1 MAILK
6 RRGTTYVV
14 NAAFLQEVKES
25 NFELWSLF
33 REIRELHPCGWDT
46 QQSAHRFV
54 EKLTELRDAIGLQ
67 FTLEETYGFIEGLP
81 PVSAIGVASAETART
96 QHKELYLQIH
106 EICEKVEE
114 AQYRGTIAR
123 DMQEYA
129 NLFVGFDSS
138 FRAHEELEQ
147 ELIRCGLGISQ
158 LKL

>member
-1 MAILK
+1 MAFLTGK
-6 RRGTTYVV
+6 GVTSVV

-25 NFELWSLF
+25 NFELWALF
-33 REIRELHPCGWDT
+33 REIRVIHPSDWDT

-54 EKLTELRDAIGLQ
+54 EKLSELRDAIGLQ

-81 PVSAIGVASAETART
+81 SQSVIGVASADTARM

-123 DMQEYA
+123 DLHDYVD
-129 NLFVGFDSS
+129 LFAAFDAS
-138 FRAHEELEQ
+138 FRAHEELEH
-147 ELIRCGLGISQ
+147 ELIRCGLGINH
-158 LKL
+158 LRL